1 MHKENKK
8 TWMMVAASILVVL
21 LLFSGRTKEEAVST
35 VVAGAWD
42 ISEQVKENSLGQYL
56 VKESDFDYTHPE
68 IQQIAAEIKSSSES
82 PYDAVKKTAKYV
94 YDTIDYDAKVTI
106 TSCYTE
112 TASSTLELGKSDCV
126 GMTRVNVA
134 LLRAMGIPA
143 RSVGGC
149 LKSTERCSPLFA
161 VAPAAQTVPL
171 REGDFKKRG
180 ALHEWLEAWVPEKGW
195 MKIEATAGQVFSS
208 SCGQYIVYAYDNNQ
222 YDRCTIQDQN
232 FWNLCSIS

>member
-1 MHKENKK
+1 MMNIKMHKENKK

-149 LKSTERCSPLFA
+149 LKSSERCSPLFA
-161 VAPAAQTVPL
+161 VAP
-171 REGDFKKRG
+171 G
-180 ALHEWLEAWVPEKGW
+180 
-195 MKIEATAGQVFSS
+195 IEAKRSEE
-208 SCGQYIVYAYDNNQ
+208 
-222 YDRCTIQDQN
+222 
-232 FWNLCSIS
+232 